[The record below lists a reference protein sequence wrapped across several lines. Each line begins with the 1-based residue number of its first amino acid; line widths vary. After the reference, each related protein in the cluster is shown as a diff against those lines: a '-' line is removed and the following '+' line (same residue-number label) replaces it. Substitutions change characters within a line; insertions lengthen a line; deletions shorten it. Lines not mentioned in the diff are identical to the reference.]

1 MTEFKYSK
9 YVVKHSVVTRPEP
22 GDGSKMSERIR
33 FDGGKDFDSNFSLI
47 VRPVT
52 EPVLM
57 EDYAHSH
64 DFDMYV
70 TFIGLD
76 KNGLHDLGGE
86 IEMYLGE
93 DQEKIVITSPTTVY
107 LPKGF
112 VHCPLNFKRVDKPIL
127 LIHATIAAEYS
138 K

>member
-1 MTEFKYSK
+1 MAESKYSK
-9 YVVKHSVVTRPEP
+9 YVMSHSIETRPEP
-22 GDGSKMSERIR
+22 GDASKVSERIR
-33 FDGGKDFDSNFSLI
+33 FDGGKDFNSNFSLI
-47 VRPVT
+47 VRPVM

-93 DQEKIVITSPTTVY
+93 EQEKFVITSPTSVY
-107 LPKGF
+107 LPKGL

-127 LIHATIAAEYS
+127 LIHATIASKYS